1 MRSKKGNAGPYH
13 TAKEAARMQSIGRYV
28 NLLRA
33 SGVTFHSVS
42 LAALAVAGFLKS
54 TELGACHQ
62 KTLLRNA
69 AYRELL
75 EPLVL
80 NGSLQPPQTIEADN
94 FEKEV
99 LKGRIKTLSMV
110 VKCLQDQQSSK
121 SAETAPGIVSSN
133 DFESVCSA
141 LERVLVHFK
150 EFIVTDAGAG
160 VVVDPLNKKIVASR
174 EIAAPFFKWL
184 DKKGKTS

>member
-1 MRSKKGNAGPYH
+1 MKSKKGNAGLYH
-13 TAKEAARMQSIGRYV
+13 TVNETARIQSIGRYV

-33 SGVTFHSVS
+33 SGVTFRSVS
-42 LAALAVAGFLKS
+42 LAAHAVAGFLSS

-62 KTLLRNA
+62 KTLLRNP

-75 EPLVL
+75 EPLIL
-80 NGSLQPPQTIEADN
+80 DGHLQLARTVEVDN
-94 FEKEV
+94 FEREI
-99 LKGRIKTLSMV
+99 LKGRIRTLSMV
-110 VKCLQDQQSSK
+110 VKSLQDMQPGK
-121 SAETAPGIVSSN
+121 SAETPINVSSN

-141 LERVLVHFK
+141 LQRVLVHFK

-160 VVVDPLNKKIVASR
+160 VVVDPLNRQVVASR

-184 DKKGKTS
+184 NDKGKTS